1 MIKVANNIQRM
12 LEKKA
17 QGDISP
23 PYIARPAD
31 GEMGPPSPYIARPAD
46 ALSPYIA
53 RPADAPRLAPENFY
67 APLQQRLQ
75 NDTRMMHRDINRGL
89 RGAQQGY
96 KRMVGPDGIPLLL
109 SRAGQFAA
117 DTQAAAPLLAQDY
130 NNILNLQTQG
140 INQFGDIGGYA
151 LDYVDAFIPEAQGYA
166 RNIVDAGG
174 AGLNQVA
181 PQMAAKGQAI
191 QNQAAGLGSKIKN
204 IGQNLL
210 KNPLGR

>member
-23 PYIARPAD
+23 
-31 GEMGPPSPYIARPAD
+31 
-46 ALSPYIA
+46 YIA
-53 RPADAPRLAPENFY
+53 RPADAPSPYVARPANAPRLAPQNFY

-75 NDTRMMHRDINRGL
+75 NDTRITHRDVNRGIGSAHQL
-89 RGAQQGY
+89 Y
-96 KRMVGPDGIPLLL
+96 NSMVGPDGIPLLL

-117 DTQAAAPLLAQDY
+117 DTQDAAPLLAQDY

-140 INQFGDIGGYA
+140 INQLGNIGGNA
-151 LDYVDAFIPEAQGYA
+151 LDYVEGNIPEAQGYA
-166 RNIVDAGG
+166 RNIVDAGR

-181 PQMAAKGQAI
+181 PQMAAKGQVV

>member
-23 PYIARPAD
+23 YIARP
-31 GEMGPPSPYIARPAD
+31 M
-46 ALSPYIA
+46 
-53 RPADAPRLAPENFY
+53 DAPRLARENFY
-67 APLQQRLQ
+67 ALPQLRFQMQ
-75 NDTRMMHRDINRGL
+75 NRMLGEHLNSEIAN
-89 RGAQQGY
+89 AQQGY
-96 KRMVGPDGIPLLL
+96 NSMVGPNGIPRLL

-117 DTQAAAPLLAQDY
+117 DTQDAAPMLAQDY
-130 NNILNLQTQG
+130 NNTLNMQTQA
-140 INQFGDIGGYA
+140 INELGGIGGNA
-151 LDYVDAFIPEAQGYA
+151 LNYVEANIPEAQGYA
-166 RNIVDAGG
+166 RNIVDAGR

-181 PQMAAKGQAI
+181 PQIAAQQQAV

>member
-23 PYIARPAD
+23 
-31 GEMGPPSPYIARPAD
+31 YIARPAD
-46 ALSPYIA
+46 APSPYIA
-53 RPADAPRLAPENFY
+53 RPADAPRLAPQNFY

-75 NDTRMMHRDINRGL
+75 NDTRITHRDLNRGIAGL
-89 RGAQQGY
+89 QQGY
-96 KRMVGPDGIPLLL
+96 NRMVGPDGIPLLL

-117 DTQAAAPLLAQDY
+117 DTQDASPLLAQDY
-130 NNILNLQTQG
+130 NNVLNMHTQA
-140 INQFGDIGGYA
+140 INQLGGMGGNV
-151 LDYVDAFIPEAQGYA
+151 LDYVEGNIPEAQGYA
-166 RNIVDAGG
+166 RNIVDAGR

-181 PQMAAKGQAI
+181 PQIEAKGQAV